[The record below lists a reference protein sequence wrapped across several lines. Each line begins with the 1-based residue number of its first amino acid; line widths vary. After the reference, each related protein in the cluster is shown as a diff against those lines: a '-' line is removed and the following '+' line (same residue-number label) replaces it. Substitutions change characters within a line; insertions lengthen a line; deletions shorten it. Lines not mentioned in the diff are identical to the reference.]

1 MTKDLP
7 LSFHVLARVSNKG
20 LSLIDSIVVVVLGVL
35 FLHYSES
42 MTTLAA
48 FYLGY
53 RRICSVEL
61 SPAGGWIADKI
72 GMNRVF
78 NISIACVIVGLIVIS
93 LGLIG
98 TGVVIVFSLNQVD
111 SYFVDHVSHPK
122 DYSLFKVVVGLILA
136 IVSVR

>member
-1 MTKDLP
+1 
-7 LSFHVLARVSNKG
+7 
-20 LSLIDSIVVVVLGVL
+20 
-35 FLHYSES
+35 
-42 MTTLAA
+42 
-48 FYLGY
+48 
-53 RRICSVEL
+53 
-61 SPAGGWIADKI
+61 
-72 GMNRVF
+72 MNRVF